1 MDAHAEWL
9 EIWRQWAI
17 VIGLAVICVLFFV
30 ASKWVLRCI
39 ASLHPDLRGFLA
51 LALWFALFVLG
62 LFALEDRHYVAVR
75 IYILFG
81 AIGIMSV
88 ARWAA
93 RLLWPEE
100 WNLVENKD

>member
-9 EIWRQWAI
+9 ETWRQWAI

-62 LFALEDRHYVAVR
+62 LFAT
-75 IYILFG
+75 
-81 AIGIMSV
+81 AITSPSEFTSCSEPS
-88 ARWAA
+88 AS
-93 RLLWPEE
+93 
-100 WNLVENKD
+100 

>member
-51 LALWFALFVLG
+51 LALWFAFLFWGCSLWKT
-62 LFALEDRHYVAVR
+62 
-75 IYILFG
+75 
-81 AIGIMSV
+81 AITS
-88 ARWAA
+88 
-93 RLLWPEE
+93 PSEFTSCSE
-100 WNLVENKD
+100 PSSS